1 MIMKKVFFAC
11 AIAVSAIAFATT
23 NSGAI
28 KSEKFNQ
35 TYQDTVPKDTTVP
48 DTTKTPP
55 SVFFQQ

>member
-1 MIMKKVFFAC
+1 MKKVFFAC

-23 NSGAI
+23 GSASL
-28 KSEKFNQ
+28 KSEKINQ